1 MSNQLADLR
10 VMLSY
15 ARADAGPLARE
26 LADGLEAA
34 NFEVLLDIDDIEAA
48 ADWQERLAD
57 IIRSVDTIVIVL
69 TPGWIASDICKWEFE
84 EALRQNKR
92 VIPILHKQPAPD
104 APPPEEISRLNYIFF
119 DGSQPFGSAL
129 KELAPALRLNLGW
142 IRDHTHYSE
151 SARMWEDRDRDPAM
165 LLRGAEL
172 KRALAWQTDREPNF
186 PEISMSLNEF
196 LSLSEENETFQAAAR
211 KRTGSW
217 TIAVFMIVPLCLT
230 ITNGYALWLNFDR
243 MSGLPQTDLLD
254 YSEMLAWLVLMDN
267 VAMASLISGGLCCIG
282 AVWLRGNLSSTI
294 LGGTAV
300 AIAAIGLA
308 SFFALGQVGDVI
320 VSQARV
326 LDQKAASNTFDA
338 GDCVPTLRDV
348 ADRYRD
354 PTGTFEAPQN
364 IAACP
369 ENRKV
374 GAAYNAWRHQVGPF
388 EFLPVFGLFI
398 LPILVILVLRL
409 AQRRNERLPRSG

>member
-57 IIRSVDTIVIVL
+57 IVRSVDTIVIVL
-69 TPGWIASDICKWEFE
+69 TPGWVASEICRWEFE

-92 VIPILHKQPAPD
+92 VIPILHKQPLPD
-104 APPPEEISRLNYIFF
+104 APPPDDISRLNYIFF

-151 SARMWEDRDRDPAM
+151 SARMWEDRSRDPAM

-172 KRALAWQTDREPNF
+172 KRALTWQIDREPNF

-196 LSLSEENETFQAAAR
+196 LSLSEENEIIQAASR

-217 TIAVFMIVPLCLT
+217 TVAVFMIVPLCLA
-230 ITNGYALWLNFDR
+230 ITNGYAIWLNFDR
-243 MSGLPQTDLLD
+243 MNGMPQTDLLD
-254 YSEMLAWLVLMDN
+254 YSEMLAWLTLMDN
-267 VAMASLISGGLCCIG
+267 VALSSLVAGGLCCIG

-294 LGGTAV
+294 LGGTAL
-300 AIAAIGLA
+300 AIAAIGLL
-308 SFFALGQVGDVI
+308 SYQALSEVGDVI
-320 VSQARV
+320 VAQARV
-326 LDQKAASNTFDA
+326 LDEKAANNSFDTGA
-338 GDCVPTLRDV
+338 CAPTLRDV

-354 PTGTFEAPQN
+354 PSGARPAPENVQACPQN
-364 IAACP
+364 S
-369 ENRKV
+369 KS

-398 LPILVILVLRL
+398 LPILIILGLRFVSARQATKRTL
-409 AQRRNERLPRSG
+409 

>member
-1 MSNQLADLR
+1 MNNQLADLR
-10 VMLSY
+10 VMVSY
-15 ARADAGPLARE
+15 ARVDAGPLARE

-34 NFEVLLDIDDIEAA
+34 NFEVLLDVDDIEAA
-48 ADWQERLAD
+48 ADWQDRLAD

-69 TPGWIASDICKWEFE
+69 TPGWIASKTCNWEFE
-84 EALRQNKR
+84 EAVRQNKR
-92 VIPILHKQPAPD
+92 IIPIMHKEPLED
-104 APPPEEISRLNYIFF
+104 APAPEEISRLNYIFF

-151 SARMWEDRDRDPAM
+151 SARMWEDRGRDPAM

-172 KRALAWQTDREPNF
+172 QRALNWQSDREPNF

-196 LSLSEENETFQAAAR
+196 LSLSAENETVQAAAR

-230 ITNGYALWLNFDR
+230 ITNGYAIWLNFDR
-243 MSGLPQTDLLD
+243 MNGMPQTDLLD
-254 YSEMLAWLVLMDN
+254 YSEMLAWLTLMDN
-267 VAMASLISGGLCCIG
+267 VALSSLVAGGLCCIG

-294 LGGTAV
+294 LGGTAA
-300 AIAAIGLA
+300 AIAAIGMTSYLA
-308 SFFALGQVGDVI
+308 LSQVGDVI

-326 LDQKAASNTFDA
+326 LDEKAANNSFDA
-338 GDCVPTLRDV
+338 GACAPTLRDV

-354 PTGTFEAPQN
+354 PSGTLPAPQN
-364 IAACP
+364 VSACP
-369 ENRKV
+369 QNQKT

-398 LPILVILVLRL
+398 LPIVIILIVRL
-409 AQRRNERLPRSG
+409 AQGRRDRAPRSS